1 MTLQYKRVYAYI
13 VGFVF
18 ASKQEEK
25 LTSGLL
31 FFLFRKLLMINVI
44 FALNV
49 HIVVYLSPDDIVSI

>member
-1 MTLQYKRVYAYI
+1 MTLQYKRVYTYI

-31 FFLFRKLLMINVI
+31 FFLFRKLLVINVI

-49 HIVVYLSPDDIVSI
+49 HIVVYLSVDGIVGI